1 MKLLRFLGTIIPFDL
16 KIYFSLVREK
26 KKKELLKLA
35 HAGVLLTPDS
45 ITFPYLI
52 A

>member
-26 KKKELLKLA
+26 KKELLKLA